1 MTRFDASSLSE
12 LSLGLFAERLTTS
25 LSVFCLYEV
34 LEGSNP
40 HSLKL
45 LSVQ

>member
-1 MTRFDASSLSE
+1 MTRFDASGLSE
-12 LSLGLFAERLTTS
+12 LSLGLFAEMLTIS
-25 LSVFCLYEV
+25 LSAFCLYDV

-45 LSVQ
+45 PSLQ